1 MNEPWSLPLPI
12 MPGVQGGEYTDVFTP
27 QSAEQA
33 PAGGEESW
41 EEFTQVNLG
50 QAGAEDGAKLS
61 PVPCSRSALGLVCLT
76 L

>member
-1 MNEPWSLPLPI
+1 M
-12 MPGVQGGEYTDVFTP
+12 
-27 QSAEQA
+27 
-33 PAGGEESW
+33 
-41 EEFTQVNLG
+41 NLG